1 MHKDVAA
8 RDLGVSVDDGEDEA
22 HDKAPP
28 IVGDNAAVAGADA
41 ATSDAAASVDAF
53 APSTRRK
60 RPRSYAAAVAS
71 KEAAGAEKAAR
82 SARCVHCRGTS
93 RWAAEPTRCSK
104 CSTERQSC
112 QVRNGENRRGMVLKR
127 MRTCT
132 CGA

>member
-53 APSTRRK
+53 ALSTRRK
-60 RPRSYAAAVAS
+60 RQRSYAAAAAS
-71 KEAAGAEKAAR
+71 MEAERAEKAAR
-82 SARCVHCRGTS
+82 SARCRGTS
-93 RWAAEPTRCSK
+93 RWAAEPTRCRGARPCVSHVK
-104 CSTERQSC
+104 C
-112 QVRNGENRRGMVLKR
+112 GMAKTREVWFS
-127 MRTCT
+127 
-132 CGA
+132 